1 MAGESGFP
9 RRKRAGRGR
18 DAGDPQPVGTRR
30 AEIPSRVAPRE
41 AFDVARYV
49 TDMAAQLEAMAIA
62 ARLDL
67 LAYFLGMAKA
77 EGDLFLRTHA
87 GADGA
92 GGDSGEPGTADPIP
106 DNDHALD

>member
-9 RRKRAGRGR
+9 RRKRSGRGR
-18 DAGDPQPVGTRR
+18 DAGDPQLLGTKPP
-30 AEIPSRVAPRE
+30 EIPSRVAPRE

-49 TDMAAQLEAMAIA
+49 TDMSAQLEAMAIA

-87 GADGA
+87 GSDGA
-92 GGDSGEPGTADPIP
+92 PDDSDAADPLP
-106 DNDHALD
+106 NSDHALD